1 MTFITFGQSYA
12 KIRERKMKKLFL
24 VALCA
29 MGMLR
34 WGAAQE
40 STVVEKYADRQING
54 VIVSGAFDVQLAQAD
69 GGSKKAGAKVE
80 IERELADKLV
90 FEITD
95 EGYVRL
101 TFKNDMTKYFT
112 RSAKKPQAWITVSE
126 LKYLNVT
133 GASTVVCTGVCS
145 TRGDLRLLTSGN
157 AAVELLEASAE
168 TLHADLSGTSGVND
182 AKLTVNGRAEVI
194 QSGTSK
200 LKAEVKAGTAA
211 ITVSGVSGMTLSG
224 GAEEA
229 TVEAGGTSSA
239 DLEAFT
245 IGTIRATVTGMGKV
259 KACVMGGGTAEVSS
273 MGSFRYTGSGLVTG
287 KGVKRLD

>member
-1 MTFITFGQSYA
+1 MTFITFGQSYV

-168 TLHADLSGTSGVND
+168 TLHA
-182 AKLTVNGRAEVI
+182 KLTVNGRAEVI

-200 LKAEVKAGTAA
+200 LKAEMKAGTAT